1 MKKLYI
7 ASGMLGFFPVIASAQ
22 QLDTGDTSW
31 MLISTALVLFMTLP
45 GLSLFYAGLVG
56 RRNVLSVLMQC
67 FSIACVMSVLWVIC
81 GYSLAFG
88 NSVNGYIGDLSL
100 VFLNGISFDSMS
112 GTIPTTVFVMFQM
125 TFAIITPALM
135 VGAFAE
141 RMRFSSMLL
150 FTSLWL
156 ILVYAPITHWV
167 WGGGWLGD
175 LGFRDFAGG
184 AVVHLTAGSAGLIA
198 AIVMG
203 NRSGFP
209 SNTLPPHNLTMT
221 VTGACMLWVGWFGF
235 NAGSAVGANGGAG
248 MAMLVTH
255 ISASLASLTW
265 MFIEWLKYGK
275 PSVLGIVTGMVA
287 GLATITPASGYVGP
301 LGAIVIGISAGAG
314 CFYATQ
320 FIKQT
325 LKIDDSLDVFPVHGI
340 GALIGLFLTA
350 IFSSA
355 QYGGVGLDEGGIL
368 SQFSIQV
375 FGSIVTLVWCGG
387 LSYILLKIIN
397 SIIPL
402 RVSEDEESKG
412 LDVVLH
418 EEAGYNL

>member
-1 MKKLYI
+1 
-7 ASGMLGFFPVIASAQ
+7 
-22 QLDTGDTSW
+22 
-31 MLISTALVLFMTLP
+31 
-45 GLSLFYAGLVG
+45 
-56 RRNVLSVLMQC
+56 
-67 FSIACVMSVLWVIC
+67 
-81 GYSLAFG
+81 
-88 NSVNGYIGDLSL
+88 
-100 VFLNGISFDSMS
+100 
-112 GTIPTTVFVMFQM
+112 
-125 TFAIITPALM
+125 
-135 VGAFAE
+135 
-141 RMRFSSMLL
+141 
-150 FTSLWL
+150 
-156 ILVYAPITHWV
+156 
-167 WGGGWLGD
+167 
-175 LGFRDFAGG
+175 
-184 AVVHLTAGSAGLIA
+184 
-198 AIVMG
+198 
-203 NRSGFP
+203 
-209 SNTLPPHNLTMT
+209 
-221 VTGACMLWVGWFGF
+221 
-235 NAGSAVGANGGAG
+235 
-248 MAMLVTH
+248 MLVTH

-301 LGAIVIGISAGAG
+301 VGAIVIGISAGAG

-340 GALIGLFLTA
+340 GALIGLLLTA
-350 IFSSA
+350 IFSSVK
-355 QYGGVGLDEGGIL
+355 YGGVGLDEGSIF

-375 FGSIVTLVWCGG
+375 FGSIVTLVWCGA